1 MTKETKNRISAINSG
16 IIPDGYKKTKVGIVP
31 VEWEECHF
39 KKMFARLKR
48 KNTENNTNVLTISAQ
63 YGLINQEE
71 FFNKSV
77 ASENK
82 SNYFLLHKGDFA
94 YNKSYSNGYPF
105 GAIKSLKKYD
115 KGVVSPL
122 YICFSPT
129 VGNSCPDFYLHYF
142 ENGLMNR
149 EIQAIAQE
157 GARNHG
163 LLNIGIDDFF
173 NSYLIV
179 PPLPEQQKIAEI
191 LSTQDKLIELYERK
205 IEQLKTLKKGY
216 LQKMFPK
223 KGCKYPEL
231 RFKGFTDDWEQYE
244 LADAAEF
251 SKGYGYSKNDL
262 KESGTPIILYGRL
275 YTKYETVI
283 SEVDTFAEAQPNS
296 VYSTGRE
303 VIVPASGE
311 TAEDISRA
319 SFVDS
324 TGILLGGDL
333 NIIKPSSF
341 INPVFLA
348 LTISNGNQQKEL
360 SKRAQGKSVVHIH
373 NADLEK
379 VVLSYPDF
387 EEQKQIGD
395 FYCNLDRL
403 ISLHQRKLDKE
414 KQKKKALMQLL
425 LTGKVR
431 VST

>member
-1 MTKETKNRISAINSG
+1 MNEQIKKRISAINIG

-173 NSYLIV
+173 NSYLII

-223 KGCKYPEL
+223 KGCKYSEL
-231 RFKGFTDDWEQYE
+231 RFKGFTEPWEQRE
-244 LADAAEF
+244 LRELGEIITGSTPPTSMPEYYSEDGIPWVTPTDIDNCTISDSPKKLSALGQKIGRVVPANTILCTCIASIGKNTLLTVKGSFNQQINSLTPNDKNEPYFLLTESTMWSDTMKKMAASGTMQIVNKTEF
-251 SKGYGYSKNDL
+251 SELKTMVPEL
-262 KESGTPIILYGRL
+262 KEQKIIGA
-275 YTKYETVI
+275 
-283 SEVDTFAEAQPNS
+283 F
-296 VYSTGRE
+296 
-303 VIVPASGE
+303 
-311 TAEDISRA
+311 
-319 SFVDS
+319 F
-324 TGILLGGDL
+324 
-333 NIIKPSSF
+333 
-341 INPVFLA
+341 
-348 LTISNGNQQKEL
+348 
-360 SKRAQGKSVVHIH
+360 
-373 NADLEK
+373 
-379 VVLSYPDF
+379 
-387 EEQKQIGD
+387 
-395 FYCNLDRL
+395 FYLDRL
-403 ISLHQRKLDKE
+403 ITLHQHKLDKE